1 MQNMLKTIQFCFA
14 VFGILCFSHGRSAA
28 QDHFVAEDAVLRIHE
43 SRDIAS
49 KAAGMILKSTIREG
63 SLVEGE
69 QLLME
74 IDSRLAKLNVEKL
87 DNEKEIASR
96 EAASTVE
103 LDFMTKSIDVARTE
117 LSRAIQSNNRLPGAV
132 PKSEVDQL
140 RLVAERAIAEKEKT
154 AFEMQIMAMQTKIR
168 GIDLNIGKRQ
178 LEDHQIKSPID
189 GKVVEIFKKEGEW
202 VNASEPVAKVV
213 QLKKLKTEIKVPASI
228 ALNKLVGTKAIFS
241 PALDSLE
248 GETFEGTVT
257 FVNPEANPVNRQMKV
272 WVVIDNRDLKLVPG
286 LVGSVELLR
295 EPAEP
300 QNVKT
305 TSAR

>member
-1 MQNMLKTIQFCFA
+1 MITTLCYSQSEA
-14 VFGILCFSHGRSAA
+14 VA
-28 QDHFVAEDAVLRIHE
+28 QDHFVAKDAVLRIHE

-63 SLVEGE
+63 SLVKDK

-87 DNEKEIASR
+87 VNEKEIASR

-103 LDFMTKSIDVARTE
+103 LDFMTKSIDVAKTE
-117 LSRAIQSNNRLPGAV
+117 LSRALQSNNRLPGAV
-132 PKSEVDQL
+132 PKSEIDQL
-140 RLVAERAIAEKEKT
+140 RLVAERAIAEKQKT
-154 AFEMQIMAMQTKIR
+154 AFEMQIMAMQTTIR
-168 GIDLNIGKRQ
+168 DIELNVGKRQ
-178 LEDHQIKSPID
+178 LADHQINSPID
-189 GKVVEIFKKEGEW
+189 GKVVEIYKKEGEW

-228 ALNKLVGTKAIFS
+228 ALDQLVGTKAVFS

-257 FVNPEANPVNRQMKV
+257 FVYPEANPVNRQMKV
-272 WVVIDNRDLKLVPG
+272 WVVIDNRELKLVPG
-286 LVGSVELLR
+286 LVGSVKLLR

-305 TSAR
+305 ISAR

>member
-1 MQNMLKTIQFCFA
+1 MITTLCYSQSEA
-14 VFGILCFSHGRSAA
+14 VA
-28 QDHFVAEDAVLRIHE
+28 QDHFVAKDAVLRIHE

-63 SLVEGE
+63 SLVKDK

-87 DNEKEIASR
+87 VNEKEIASR

-103 LDFMTKSIDVARTE
+103 LDFMTKSIDVAKTE
-117 LSRAIQSNNRLPGAV
+117 LSRALQSNNRLPGAV
-132 PKSEVDQL
+132 PKSEIDQL
-140 RLVAERAIAEKEKT
+140 RLVAERAIAEKQKT
-154 AFEMQIMAMQTKIR
+154 AFEMQIMAMQTTIR
-168 GIDLNIGKRQ
+168 DIELNVGKRQ
-178 LEDHQIKSPID
+178 LTDHQINSPID
-189 GKVVEIFKKEGEW
+189 GKVVEIYKKEGEW

-228 ALNKLVGTKAIFS
+228 ALDQLVGTKAVFS

-257 FVNPEANPVNRQMKV
+257 FVYPEANPVNRQMKV
-272 WVVIDNRDLKLVPG
+272 WVVIDNRELKLVPG
-286 LVGSVELLR
+286 LVGSVKLLR
-295 EPAEP
+295 EPVEP

-305 TSAR
+305 ISAR

>member
-1 MQNMLKTIQFCFA
+1 MITTLCYSQSEA
-14 VFGILCFSHGRSAA
+14 VA
-28 QDHFVAEDAVLRIHE
+28 QDHFVAKDAVLRIHE

-63 SLVEGE
+63 SLVKDK

-87 DNEKEIASR
+87 VNEKEIASR

-103 LDFMTKSIDVARTE
+103 LDFMTKSIDVAKTE
-117 LSRAIQSNNRLPGAV
+117 LSRALQSNNRLPGAV
-132 PKSEVDQL
+132 PKSEIDQL
-140 RLVAERAIAEKEKT
+140 RLVAERAIAEKQKT
-154 AFEMQIMAMQTKIR
+154 AFEMQIMAMQTTIR
-168 GIDLNIGKRQ
+168 DIELNVGKRQ
-178 LEDHQIKSPID
+178 LADHQINSPID
-189 GKVVEIFKKEGEW
+189 GKVVEIYKKEGEW

-228 ALNKLVGTKAIFS
+228 ALDQLVGTKAVFS

-257 FVNPEANPVNRQMKV
+257 FVYPEANPVNRQMKV
-272 WVVIDNRDLKLVPG
+272 WVVIDNRELKLVPG
-286 LVGSVELLR
+286 LVGSVKLLR
-295 EPAEP
+295 EPVEP

-305 TSAR
+305 ISAR

>member
-1 MQNMLKTIQFCFA
+1 MQNMLTTYLCCIAMITTLCYSQSEA
-14 VFGILCFSHGRSAA
+14 VA
-28 QDHFVAEDAVLRIHE
+28 QDHFVAKDAVLRIHE

-63 SLVEGE
+63 SLVKDK

-87 DNEKEIASR
+87 VNEKEIASR

-103 LDFMTKSIDVARTE
+103 LDFMTKSIDVAKTE
-117 LSRAIQSNNRLPGAV
+117 LSRALQSNNRLPGAV
-132 PKSEVDQL
+132 PKSEIDQL
-140 RLVAERAIAEKEKT
+140 RLVAERAIAEKQKT
-154 AFEMQIMAMQTKIR
+154 AFEMQIMAMQTTIR
-168 GIDLNIGKRQ
+168 DIELNVGKRQ
-178 LEDHQIKSPID
+178 LADHQINSPID
-189 GKVVEIFKKEGEW
+189 GKVVEIYKKEGEW

-228 ALNKLVGTKAIFS
+228 ALDQLVGTKAVFS

-257 FVNPEANPVNRQMKV
+257 FVYPEANPVNRQMKV
-272 WVVIDNRDLKLVPG
+272 WVVIDNRELKLVPG
-286 LVGSVELLR
+286 LVGSVKLLR

-305 TSAR
+305 ISAR